1 MVIFMKTIV
10 LGASPNPDRYS
21 YKAVQ
26 LLQDKDKDV
35 VAMGL
40 NKGKIGT
47 ISIVS
52 LTAKITDVHTVSLYL
67 NPQLQEQY
75 LDFILSLNPKR
86 VLFNPGTE
94 NPILATKLIQEGI
107 AWENVCTLLLLTTN
121 QYEP

>member
-1 MVIFMKTIV
+1 MKTLV

-26 LLQDKDKDV
+26 LLQDKEKDV
-35 VAMGL
+35 VAMGI

-52 LTAKITDVHTVSLYL
+52 PSANVTDVHTVSLYL
-67 NPQLQEQY
+67 NPQRQEQY

-86 VLFNPGTE
+86 VLFNPGAE
-94 NPILATKLIQEGI
+94 NPILATKLTQEGI
-107 AWENVCTLLLLTTN
+107 AWENVCTLVLLSTN

>member
-1 MVIFMKTIV
+1 MKTIV

-26 LLQDKDKDV
+26 LLQDKEKDV
-35 VAMGL
+35 VAMGI

-52 LTAKITDVHTVSLYL
+52 LTAKITDVHTLSLYL

>member
-1 MVIFMKTIV
+1 MVIFMKTLV

-26 LLQDKDKDV
+26 LLQDKEKDV
-35 VAMGL
+35 VAMGI

-52 LTAKITDVHTVSLYL
+52 PSANVTDVHTVSLYL
-67 NPQLQEQY
+67 NPQRQEQY

-86 VLFNPGTE
+86 ILFNPGAE
-94 NPILATKLIQEGI
+94 NPILATKLTQEGI
-107 AWENVCTLLLLTTN
+107 AWENVCTLVLLSTN

>member
-10 LGASPNPDRYS
+10 LGASPNPDHYS

-26 LLQDKDKDV
+26 LLQDKEKNV
-35 VAMGL
+35 VDMGI

-52 LTAKITDVHTVSLYL
+52 LTAKITDVHTLSLYL